1 MATSLTLVE
10 GGSVTSPKGF
20 LAGAIYAGLKTYG
33 ESPLDLGVLVSDRTA
48 AAAGTFTTNKI
59 KSPSVVLSQR
69 HIASGQARAVV
80 ANSGCANC
88 CVGEQGLKDAQETV
102 ALAAKRLGLPAEEV
116 LMCSTGIIGVELPMS
131 LVRAGL
137 QRIEPSA
144 TGGHDFARAIMTTDT
159 RPKETAISL
168 QLSGATTTIA
178 GCAKGAAMIHP
189 QMATMLCFLAT
200 DASVE
205 PAFLQKALRDAVAGT
220 FNMISVDGDTST
232 NDSVILLA
240 NKAAGGALIQPGT
253 RDGEAFQEAV
263 LYVCTYLAQQMVQD
277 GEGASKLLEVVVEGA
292 RILGDARLAARAI
305 ASSNLVKAAVHGN
318 DPNWGRVM
326 MALGKSGATMEE
338 NHVDLFLNE
347 VCVMQDGLPIP
358 FFRDAV
364 VATMRAPRVRF
375 RVDLNLGDASATAW
389 GCDLSREYVD
399 MNSLYPT

>member
-131 LVRAGL
+131 LVRTGL
-137 QRIEPSA
+137 QRIEPST

-364 VATMRAPRVRF
+364 VATMRAPRVR
-375 RVDLNLGDASATAW
+375 
-389 GCDLSREYVD
+389 
-399 MNSLYPT
+399 